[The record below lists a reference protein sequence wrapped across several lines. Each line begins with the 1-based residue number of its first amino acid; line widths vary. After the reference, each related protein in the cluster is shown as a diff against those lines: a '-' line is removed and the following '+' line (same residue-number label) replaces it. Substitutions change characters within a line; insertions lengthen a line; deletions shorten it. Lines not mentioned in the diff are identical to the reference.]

1 MSCNYD
7 LNQNILNIKGVGE
20 KTAELF
26 KKLNIVT
33 VDDLLHHYP
42 IRYEKYKNPG
52 EIDFKTSEPLPDT
65 VCIYAAVSGFI
76 KKSVSNNYIINSCM
90 LYDGKK
96 SIKAI
101 WYNSTYIAYKI
112 KPGFKYIFT
121 GRLVKRNDEVFL
133 SHPVVYGIEEYK
145 KLVGTFKPVYGLTG
159 GLSGKTVIKAIKNVS
174 YIVESIRDYLPE
186 SIRIKYNLLSL
197 GHALRQIHNPLSE
210 EEILNARKRL
220 AFDDFFL
227 FLYNISLLKNE
238 RENIKSSYILS
249 YRLIGEN
256 YLKKESTGYE
266 DTGSCEGAYNL
277 HNYIFIEEYLKAL
290 PYSLTS
296 AQHRVM
302 TEILSDMSSK
312 RQMHRLIQGDV
323 GSGKTAVA
331 FGAIFAAYSCG
342 FQGAVMVPTEILAC
356 QHYKFLL
363 SVISNMK
370 NPPKTALLTGSVPKK
385 EKLAIYELIKNHDI
399 DIVIGTH
406 AVIQEGVEF
415 SKLAVVVTDE
425 QHRFGVKQRQSLYN
439 KGSDSA
445 MPHVLVMS
453 ATPIPRTLALILYG
467 DMDSSVIDTKP
478 EGRLPV
484 KNVVITP
491 KQRNK
496 AYIHI
501 DREIKNGRQAYIICP
516 LVEESEGIE
525 AENLYNYREKLAKSI
540 LKNYNI
546 DIIHGK
552 MKQSDKDKSM
562 SKFIDRKTDIL
573 ISTTVIEVG
582 IDIPNATVM
591 MIEDAQRF
599 GLASL
604 HQLRGRIGR
613 GDFQSYCI
621 FVKTDQNELSK
632 KRLDVVGKSNDGFYI
647 ASQDLKL
654 RGPGE
659 LFGLMQSGIPVFSFS
674 DIFNDSKIFDDAKS
688 AVDDINDRSVEIYA
702 DEADMLSQKIEGYQ
716 KEFYNKIN
724 L

>member
-1 MSCNYD
+1 M
-7 LNQNILNIKGVGE
+7 QGKG
-20 KTAELF
+20 
-26 KKLNIVT
+26 
-33 VDDLLHHYP
+33 LH
-42 IRYEKYKNPG
+42 
-52 EIDFKTSEPLPDT
+52 
-65 VCIYAAVSGFI
+65 
-76 KKSVSNNYIINSCM
+76 
-90 LYDGKK
+90 
-96 SIKAI
+96 
-101 WYNSTYIAYKI
+101 
-112 KPGFKYIFT
+112 
-121 GRLVKRNDEVFL
+121 
-133 SHPVVYGIEEYK
+133 
-145 KLVGTFKPVYGLTG
+145 
-159 GLSGKTVIKAIKNVS
+159 
-174 YIVESIRDYLPE
+174 
-186 SIRIKYNLLSL
+186 
-197 GHALRQIHNPLSE
+197 
-210 EEILNARKRL
+210 
-220 AFDDFFL
+220 
-227 FLYNISLLKNE
+227 ISLLKNE
-238 RENIKSSYILS
+238 RKNIKSSYILS

-323 GSGKTAVA
+323 GSGKPAVA

-484 KNVVITP
+484 KNVVI
-491 KQRNK
+491 
-496 AYIHI
+496 
-501 DREIKNGRQAYIICP
+501 
-516 LVEESEGIE
+516 
-525 AENLYNYREKLAKSI
+525 
-540 LKNYNI
+540 NYNI

-613 GDFQSYCI
+613 GDFG
-621 FVKTDQNELSK
+621 QNRSK
-632 KRLDVVGKSNDGFYI
+632 
-647 ASQDLKL
+647 
-654 RGPGE
+654 
-659 LFGLMQSGIPVFSFS
+659 
-674 DIFNDSKIFDDAKS
+674 
-688 AVDDINDRSVEIYA
+688 
-702 DEADMLSQKIEGYQ
+702 
-716 KEFYNKIN
+716 
-724 L
+724 